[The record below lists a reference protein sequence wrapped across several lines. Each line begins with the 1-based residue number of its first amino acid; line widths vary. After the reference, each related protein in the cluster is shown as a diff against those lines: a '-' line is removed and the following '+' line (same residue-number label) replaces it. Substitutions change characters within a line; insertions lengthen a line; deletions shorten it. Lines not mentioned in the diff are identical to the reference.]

1 MAYWADA
8 RGPAGGRGPA
18 AAGPAI
24 RYGSTVWRTGQTQGA
39 PRVEGGPA
47 IQQNFF
53 YDFFPTFDKQKKVI
67 QFLGGT
73 DGGPSITCARGP
85 ADC

>member
-8 RGPAGGRGPA
+8 RVPVGGRGPA

-53 YDFFPTFDKQKKVI
+53 TTFFPHLTSKKGHSVPW
-67 QFLGGT
+67 GH
-73 DGGPSITCARGP
+73 
-85 ADC
+85 